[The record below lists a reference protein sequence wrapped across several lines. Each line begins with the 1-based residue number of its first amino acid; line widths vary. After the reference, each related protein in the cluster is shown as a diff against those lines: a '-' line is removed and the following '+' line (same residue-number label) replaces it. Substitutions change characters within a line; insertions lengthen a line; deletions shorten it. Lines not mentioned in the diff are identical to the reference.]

1 MKLKIFFLTILGKFI
16 VKISQWL
23 KLGSGSTWPGH
34 LALILNKNFIKEI
47 LNNNPDLKIILI
59 TGTNGKTTT
68 VSLLK
73 FLLKKKGYRVLIN
86 DEGANLINGMASTLI
101 KNISLTGRL
110 NANIAVFESDEF
122 AFPLFI
128 DQMRPA
134 AIIVLNLFRDQ
145 LDRYGEVNSI
155 TIRWYKA
162 LKKLSRQT
170 AIFINGDDPNL
181 FHLGS
186 RLVKNNFRKI
196 FFFGINENLMEIK
209 DLPHDVDFNFC
220 PNCLK
225 PLIYKKIS
233 YSHLGDY
240 QCSFC
245 NFRRQNINDFFQKKI
260 NYPLAGLFML
270 YNTNAVL
277 LLLTKIFGFKIDE
290 LNRYLTDFQPKF
302 GRQEKFIYQRKQIYI
317 FLAKNPVSYN
327 QTLDAIKKIVKDKKA
342 NFLLVLN
349 DRIPDGRDVSWIWD
363 VDFNHLFP
371 MTKKIFVSG
380 DRAFDLA
387 IRLKYDDFNNFNV
400 FSSLK
405 EAVNQAINDTGLS
418 DKLIIIPN
426 YSAMLEIRK
435 LIVGKKFS

>member
-73 FLLKKKGYRVLIN
+73 FLLEKKGYQVLIN
-86 DEGANLINGMASTLI
+86 DEGANLINGVASALI

-110 NANIAVFESDEF
+110 NANIAVFECDEF
-122 AFPLFI
+122 ALPLFI

-134 AIIVLNLFRDQ
+134 AIIILNLFRDQ

-155 TIRWYKA
+155 TIRWYTA

-186 RLVKNNFRKI
+186 QLVNNNFRKI

-245 NFRRQNINDFFQKKI
+245 NFRRQNIHDFFQKKI

-277 LLLTKIFGFKIDE
+277 ILLTKIFGFKIDE

-302 GRQEKFIYQRKQIYI
+302 GRQEKFIYQGKQIYI

-342 NFLLVLN
+342 NFLLILN

-363 VDFNHLFP
+363 VDFRHLSP

-400 FSSLK
+400 FPSLK